1 MSVSYP
7 FLSTHFSKRLKEEK
21 VRVLNKGGI
30 GEQREGREVERVKT
44 NKGTEEF
51 LVEMGGRK

>member
-1 MSVSYP
+1 MSLSYP

-21 VRVLNKGGI
+21 VRVLNKGVI

-44 NKGTEEF
+44 KGQRNF
-51 LVEMGGRK
+51 